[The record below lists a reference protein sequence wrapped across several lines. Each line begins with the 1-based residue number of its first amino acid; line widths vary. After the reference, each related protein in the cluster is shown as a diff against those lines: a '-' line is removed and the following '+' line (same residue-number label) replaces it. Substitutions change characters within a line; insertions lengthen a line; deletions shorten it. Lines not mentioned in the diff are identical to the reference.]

1 MLSIMEF
8 QNLKMTNICL
18 QITSSPKSATTPDS
32 VATHVIKLFTESNP
46 EAHVHQEHGPL
57 KGLSLN
63 KEKLYQY
70 QLWKAYIE
78 GSNWNF
84 SRKDNTEIGN

>member
-1 MLSIMEF
+1 
-8 QNLKMTNICL
+8 MTNICL
-18 QITSSPKSATTPDS
+18 QIISFPKSATTPDS
-32 VATHVIKLFTESNP
+32 VVTHVIKLFTESNP
-46 EAHVHQEHGPL
+46 EAHVHLEHGSL

-78 GSNWNF
+78 GSIGI
-84 SRKDNTEIGN
+84 SPERIIQNTSF